1 MNNTNCE
8 ICDRK
13 NQYWCIEC
21 SWHRRHKNMQWLI
34 KLNEPW
40 RIKNNHP
47 KGCTEELYF
56 KLLDD
61 PIKNKD
67 LLIYLKKFNR
77 IWEIAEHGKY
87 VY

>member
-1 MNNTNCE
+1 MTCD

-21 SWHRRHKNMQWLI
+21 SWHRRHKNMQCLTKI
-34 KLNEPW
+34 YDPW
-40 RIKNNHP
+40 REKNNFE
-47 KGCTEELYF
+47 KGCAEELYI

-61 PIKNKD
+61 PEKYKGQ
-67 LLIYLKKFNR
+67 LKWLKKFIR

>member
-1 MNNTNCE
+1 MTCE
-8 ICDRK
+8 LCDRK
-13 NQYWCIEC
+13 NYYWCIEC

-34 KLNEPW
+34 KIYEPW
-40 RIKNNHP
+40 RTKHNLP

-56 KLLDD
+56 KLFDD
-61 PIKNKD
+61 PEKFKPQ
-67 LLIYLKKFNR
+67 LKWLKKFIR